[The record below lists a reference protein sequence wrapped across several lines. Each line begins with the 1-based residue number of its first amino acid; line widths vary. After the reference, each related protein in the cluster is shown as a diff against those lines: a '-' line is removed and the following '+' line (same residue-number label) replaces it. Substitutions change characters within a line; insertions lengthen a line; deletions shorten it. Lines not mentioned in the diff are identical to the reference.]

1 MLKIENLSTSYKTID
16 GDVHVINDLNFT
28 IQDNEIFG
36 IAGESGCGKTTLLNT
51 LYDIVE
57 FPLVI
62 DKGRVVLEGEKNG
75 NKFSYESGQIRK
87 TWWNNISYVP
97 QAAQSVLN
105 PIVRLKKQ
113 FIDSIP
119 KEDRKNETEAQ
130 TLERVSSYLKELS
143 LSPDV
148 LEAYPFQLSGGM
160 RQRAIIALATF
171 MSPNVVL
178 ADEPTTALDVVVQ
191 KGILMMLM
199 RLQKQLKNTLI
210 IVSHDMGVHYQ
221 ITDRMAIM
229 YSGSVIELGKTED
242 IFNDPIHPYTT
253 MLVGALPRVGED
265 IQRVGIPGRPPALKN
280 PPPGCRFAPR
290 CPHATDK
297 CKQSVPEFR
306 EIKPGRFAACH
317 LLNEEG
323 KIDG

>member
-16 GDVHVINDLNFT
+16 GDVHVINDLNLT
-28 IQDNEIFG
+28 INDNEIFG

-75 NKFSYESGQIRK
+75 QKFSYESGKIRD

-113 FIDSIP
+113 FVDSIP

-130 TLERVSSYLKELS
+130 TLERVANYLKELS

-199 RLQKQLKNTLI
+199 RLQKQLKNTLV

-221 ITDRMAIM
+221 VTNRMAIM
-229 YSGSVIELGKTED
+229 YSGSVVELGNTED
-242 IFNDPIHPYTT
+242 IFGDPIHPYTT

-265 IQRVGIPGRPPALKN
+265 IQRVGIPGRPPALKD

-290 CPHATDK
+290 CPHATDRCRK
-297 CKQSVPEFR
+297 EVPAFR
-306 EIKPGRFAACH
+306 EIRPGRFAACH
-317 LLNEEG
+317 LLNEEVKANG
-323 KIDG
+323 

>member
-16 GDVHVINDLNFT
+16 GDVHVINDLNFD
-28 IQDNEIFG
+28 IYDNEIFG

-75 NKFSYESGQIRK
+75 QKFSYESGQIRK

-113 FIDSIP
+113 FLDSIP
-119 KEDRKNETEAQ
+119 KEDRKSETEAQ
-130 TLERVSSYLKELS
+130 TLERVANYLKELS
-143 LSPDV
+143 LSPDI
-148 LEAYPFQLSGGM
+148 LESYPFQLSGGM

-199 RLQKQLKNTLI
+199 RLQKQLKNTMI

-229 YSGSVIELGKTED
+229 YSGSVVELGKTED

-253 MLVGALPRVGED
+253 MLVGALPRVGD
-265 IQRVGIPGRPPALKN
+265 KSQRVGIPGRPPALKN

-290 CPHATDK
+290 CPHATDR
-297 CKQSVPEFR
+297 CRQEVPEFR
-306 EIKPGRFAACH
+306 EVKPGRFAACH
-317 LLNEEG
+317 LLNEEAKKNG
-323 KIDG
+323 